1 MTSTVDAPMADVRD
15 MYMAHAALRREF
27 RLLPQ
32 LIRDVAPGD
41 TARAEV
47 VGAHAELICRIL
59 HTHHEG
65 EDLLLWPKL
74 LQRGGDEAASIVPM
88 MEEQH
93 HAIDKAHAEA
103 TGLLPAWR
111 STGQGGEELA
121 GVFEVLLAVLLT
133 HMTTEEKWILPLA
146 EKHVTAAEWRELGE
160 HGMAATPK
168 ETCRWPSAWPCMRVT
183 LLSSRPY
190 SATRRC
196 PSACWYRSSGAAATP
211 PTHGGSMARP
221 GRRAWAPSTEDIAV
235 STGRCPGVVCVQS
248 ECACIRRHGC
258 RHTHAGY
265 RGVRRVE
272 RPAIPCSSLSQ
283 LLRIPSQ
290 QSADRSST
298 QP

>member
-1 MTSTVDAPMADVRD
+1 VTSTVDAPMADVRD

-93 HAIDKAHAEA
+93 QAIDKALAEA

-111 STGQGGEELA
+111 STGQESEELA

-168 ETCRWPSAWPCMRVT
+168 RDLPLAFGMAMYEGDPAVIKAVLGHAPLPVR
-183 LLSSRPY
+183 LLVPVI
-190 SATRRC
+190 
-196 PSACWYRSSGAAATP
+196 
-211 PTHGGSMARP
+211 
-221 GRRAWAPSTEDIAV
+221 GRRRYAA
-235 STGRCPGVVCVQS
+235 
-248 ECACIRRHGC
+248 
-258 RHTHAGY
+258 HA
-265 RGVRRVE
+265 RRVHGTT
-272 RPAIPCSSLSQ
+272 RPARMGTLN
-283 LLRIPSQ
+283 
-290 QSADRSST
+290 
-298 QP
+298 